1 MNNPVTSIS
10 PHMSH
15 PQPMSLQF
23 HFPPRLGH
31 KTLCKKQK
39 YFALHEHKTLCFQFR
54 AKIYCFAWIIKHFAL
69 CLCSGSIAIK
79 MRFSLRSPPPA
90 SDQTIVQKK
99 KKRQARKVWNSILSG
114 STCKRNKKKKRQ
126 ARKVEIVDAPTCK
139 IIEKKREKLENSGW
153 CNSYLL
159 SQGRQWSTVDQHVTN

>member
-1 MNNPVTSIS
+1 MNSPVTSIS

-31 KTLCKKQK
+31 KTLCKRQK
-39 YFALHEHKTLCFQFR
+39 YFALNEHKTLCFQFR
-54 AKIYCFAWIIKHFAL
+54 AKIYPFAWIIKHFPL

-90 SDQTIVQKK
+90 SDQTIVQ
-99 KKRQARKVWNSILSG
+99 
-114 STCKRNKKKKRQ
+114 KKKKRQ

-159 SQGRQWSTVDQHVTN
+159 SQGRQWSTVDQHVTNKFSGNHRDF